1 MNLIFLSLVI
11 IAPTPKPASS
21 DAFEFLKDILR
32 GPSEATVFA
41 PGQNQNLMD
50 ALGAIL
56 FEPSTAK
63 ASQPGA
69 AVSTSK
75 KKLLDSLDEDN
86 LSDSSF
92 NVKQSKA
99 AVPPAG
105 NTFAPLRN
113 TFPFLDPIHSALI

>member
-1 MNLIFLSLVI
+1 
-11 IAPTPKPASS
+11 
-21 DAFEFLKDILR
+21 
-32 GPSEATVFA
+32 
-41 PGQNQNLMD
+41 MD

-56 FEPSTAK
+56 FEGSTAK

-86 LSDSSF
+86 LSHSSL
-92 NVKQSKA
+92 NVKQSRA

-105 NTFAPLRN
+105 NTFAPLSSI
-113 TFPFLDPIHSALI
+113 FSFLDPALI